1 VTVRKKGAE
10 QGFTLVELLIVMVI
24 LPLIVAAVAVAII
37 TTEKNAGTTKARLS
51 DSTSAQITSEYFVP
65 DVQSAQF
72 LTTTNVAGTQTMP
85 SVCGT
90 GTTLLLGLYRPAT
103 SSVGALSVGYWL
115 TPSGP
120 QLSSLTR
127 YTCTVA
133 PDSSGNLQ
141 SSGNLPSS
149 GNAPSNCLPG
159 PTPGCVQSRVHIS
172 DDVSSAQGS
181 ITPGQFANAATTGWA
196 PVTTSTTVSAT
207 TAISDSTSPNPVP
220 WTLPVASTTAFTVD
234 ASHPILVATATGLNS
249 FICTAVSAS
258 PPNFTC
264 PGIPGGSTTVQGSL
278 VSQAAAVSGVN
289 ISVLQPGSYY
299 AYSLSALPR
308 AYPAV
313 GVAGRGAGV
322 GAPALLTLSNVANT
336 LNGGVN
342 NTLTVHGN
350 VTINRGTLTCTGSQ
364 TTVIAYSFG
373 AVSGPS
379 AFSPASCASG
389 GPTSTQPI
397 IPDPYQNIVPTY
409 GTPSGVPR
417 FPAPTQI
424 FSTIPSGGNCTP
436 GEYTLNFQCTTVT
449 PGVYVLDQGL
459 DCRQFTGGCIGSLAM
474 ANGSPPGKGVLL
486 YLPCKT
492 NPCTERLFIGGSFA
506 VTLPGLNASQSVSS
520 FGTNALQG
528 LVLWQEGRGGA
539 GSGDV
544 QGARLGGTSCA
555 VNLGGTLYLPKASL
569 SIQGGG
575 SGCGTGLNALVG
587 RVIAQSVS
595 LGGSANAE
603 IQP

>member
-1 VTVRKKGAE
+1 VISRTKGAE

-24 LPLIVAAVAVAII
+24 LPLVVAGVAVAII

-51 DSTSAQITSEYFVP
+51 DSTSGQITSEYFVP

-72 LTTTNVAGTQTMP
+72 LTTTNVAATQTMP

-103 SSVGALSVGYWL
+103 SSVAALSVGYWL

-133 PDSSGNLQ
+133 PDSSSNLQ
-141 SSGNLPSS
+141 SSGNLQTGPNVPPSCS
-149 GNAPSNCLPG
+149 TY

-172 DDVSSAQGS
+172 DDVSSAQGY
-181 ITPGQFANAATTGWA
+181 ITPAQFATAAGVGWA
-196 PVTTSTTVSAT
+196 PVTTSTSVSAT

-220 WTLPVASTTAFTVD
+220 WTLPVVSTTTFNI
-234 ASHPILVATATGLNS
+234 SQQILVATATGLNS
-249 FICTAVSAS
+249 FTCTAVSVSPAS
-258 PPNFTC
+258 FTC
-264 PGIPGGSTTVQGSL
+264 PGIPGGSTTVQGSP

-322 GAPALLTLSNVANT
+322 GAPALLTLGSGGT
-336 LNGGVN
+336 LNGGTN
-342 NTLTVHGN
+342 NKLKVDGN
-350 VTINRGTLTCTGSQ
+350 VTINSGILSCGNGI
-364 TTVIAYSFG
+364 TTVTAYSFG
-373 AVSGPS
+373 AVSGKL
-379 AFSPASCASG
+379 AFQPASCATG
-389 GPTSTQPI
+389 GPTSTQPL
-397 IPDPYQNIVPTY
+397 IPDPYLNVVPTY
-409 GTPSGVPR
+409 GTTSGVPR
-417 FPAPTQI
+417 FPVPTQV
-424 FSTIPSGGNCTP
+424 FSSIPSGGNCTP
-436 GEYTLNFQCTTVT
+436 GEYTVNFECRTLT
-449 PGVYVLDQGL
+449 PGVYVLDKGM
-459 DCRQFTGGCIGSLAM
+459 DCRKFSIFTSGCVNASLTMAGPAGS
-474 ANGSPPGKGVLL
+474 GVLL
-486 YLPCKT
+486 YI
-492 NPCTERLFIGGSFA
+492 PCTANACAGTFYIGGNDA
-506 VTLPGLNASQSVSS
+506 VTLPGLNDSQSVSS

-528 LVLWQEGRGGA
+528 LVFWQEGRGG
-539 GSGDV
+539 GDTI
-544 QGARLGGTSCA
+544 GATIGGTSCA
-555 VNLGGTLYLPKASL
+555 VNLGGTLYLPSASL

-575 SGCGTGLNALVG
+575 SGCSGTQLNALVG

-595 LGGSANAE
+595 LGGSANAK
-603 IQP
+603 IAP